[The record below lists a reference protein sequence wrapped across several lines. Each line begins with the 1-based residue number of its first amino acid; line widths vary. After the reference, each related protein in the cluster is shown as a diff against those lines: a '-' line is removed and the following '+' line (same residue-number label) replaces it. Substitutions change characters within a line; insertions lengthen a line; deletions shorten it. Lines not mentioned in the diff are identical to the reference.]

1 MIPSLSRRGG
11 SNAGTQ
17 YGSLHEQN
25 HRFWSPSGEME
36 VFSIALAGPSAP
48 LHLPLRCRA
57 VNSGEVWVRRERER
71 EGRDWM
77 RIAHWRA
84 DIPSLL
90 LFCCPTVLPFLPP
103 ICLEFLSFL
112 FCWLLLFWGPSLSGL
127 HPKRFGWPCVL
138 VKALVTM
145 ICVSWLYQQS
155 IRVRRG

>member
-36 VFSIALAGPSAP
+36 IFSITLAGPSAP

-77 RIAHWRA
+77 RIARWRA
-84 DIPSLL
+84 DLPSLL
-90 LFCCPTVLPFLPP
+90 LFCLPHRPPLSSSYLFGILVFFVLFGYYCFGGL
-103 ICLEFLSFL
+103 LSQDYIL
-112 FCWLLLFWGPSLSGL
+112 
-127 HPKRFGWPCVL
+127 RDL
-138 VKALVTM
+138 VGHAF
-145 ICVSWLYQQS
+145 
-155 IRVRRG
+155 